1 LDINMKNSGMTTTII
16 IMATLSIIAFLLA
29 YSKGKH
35 IEGFVAAKNITFQVL
50 PLLIFAFILA
60 GMIQA
65 LIPPELVAKWIGGK
79 SGFKGILIGSL
90 AGGLLPGG
98 PYVTLPI
105 VVGLGKIGASI
116 PVLVAMI
123 TGWSLIAIGR
133 LPMEL
138 GILGPKLT
146 LIRFASTIV
155 FAPIAGFMAVL
166 IIKIFKIN

>member
-1 LDINMKNSGMTTTII
+1 MKNTSMTVTII
-16 IMATLSIIAFLLA
+16 IMAVLSLIAFFFA

-35 IEGFVAAKNITFQVL
+35 LEGLVAAKNLGIQVL

-60 GMIQA
+60 GMVQT
-65 LIPPELVAKWIGGK
+65 LIPPALIAKWVGGE
-79 SGFKGILIGSL
+79 SGFKGIVIGSI

-105 VVGLGKIGASI
+105 VMGLAKMGASI

-133 LPMEL
+133 LPMDI
-138 GILGPKLT
+138 GILGPKLAF
-146 LIRFASTIV
+146 IRLASVIF
-155 FAPIAGFMAVL
+155 FAPLAGLMAGL
-166 IIKIFKIN
+166 IVRVFNIR